1 MSKSVFFGLNAAG
14 LNPELERPGLL
25 PARVEF
31 EGPHQHDQYVGS
43 GLRRPAD
50 VFVPRWRDGFPA
62 ALDFAVTSGLRTD
75 VIDRVATDGSAAVV
89 AYEHRKR
96 SHLGTE
102 DLCSQE
108 GFSFIPLVVEAHG
121 GSWGLEA
128 RKAFS
133 NIALRATATSGESS
147 AVAVDK
153 LTQRLCCLLQRENAR
168 AVLKR
173 LPGWAASQDAAV
185 LDAASM
191 LCPG

>member
-1 MSKSVFFGLNAAG
+1 MTSMLVPACGVQLMCSFLAG
-14 LNPELERPGLL
+14 GMDSQRLWTLL
-25 PARVEF
+25 F
-31 EGPHQHDQYVGS
+31 
-43 GLRRPAD
+43 
-50 VFVPRWRDGFPA
+50 
-62 ALDFAVTSGLRTD
+62 GLRTN

-121 GSWGLEA
+121 GSWGFEA

-173 LPGWAASQDAAV
+173 LPGWAASQDAAA